1 MDILDNVIGMMGDHM
16 MQAPTRASIFANV
29 LRGGQPSFSEQPMA
43 PTPQPEAMQQPAPP
57 PPIANPNNY
66 RLPRAMAQ
74 YQPPQMA
81 QPAAVQAT
89 PQPMQPPQGMPQQ
102 QGPMTLGQDYQTLIQ
117 RQQAN
122 DEAMQR
128 ALQPADRTEAEA
140 AYRAH
145 ANSAMG
151 PTVLALA
158 AQNAGPGYAHMS
170 DAWMR
175 QAEEA
180 QQPMKM
186 AGGTMTSSG
195 FIPDPEYAHALELK
209 RLELK
214 DASINKAL
222 EQNLTLSER
231 ARLEGLRERNAKD
244 IADAQIRMHLQTAQ
258 LIHAASGAAGVGTW
272 SAVGNDP
279 DTGAQVFHNSKTNQ
293 LVTSD
298 AHGQPVPYT
307 KSLGPKPG
315 TGAGSS
321 EDERKG
327 ASWLAQAEN
336 AKANA
341 SKVLLANPGAS
352 KPGLAE
358 SMAGWVPGKIGD
370 DLANAMRSG
379 DRQQFMQAASSFS
392 EAALRMATGA
402 GMSENE
408 ARQKV
413 NELTPRMGD
422 KPGVI
427 QQKLASWDSYMQEFK
442 LRAGRA
448 ASGVPGAA
456 AGGGD
461 SHPEGSTATGPGG
474 ARVIKRNG
482 QWVPA

>member
-1 MDILDNVIGMMGDHM
+1 
-16 MQAPTRASIFANV
+16 
-29 LRGGQPSFSEQPMA
+29 
-43 PTPQPEAMQQPAPP
+43 
-57 PPIANPNNY
+57 
-66 RLPRAMAQ
+66 
-74 YQPPQMA
+74 
-81 QPAAVQAT
+81 
-89 PQPMQPPQGMPQQ
+89 
-102 QGPMTLGQDYQTLIQ
+102 
-117 RQQAN
+117 
-122 DEAMQR
+122 
-128 ALQPADRTEAEA
+128 
-140 AYRAH
+140 
-145 ANSAMG
+145 
-151 PTVLALA
+151 
-158 AQNAGPGYAHMS
+158 
-170 DAWMR
+170 
-175 QAEEA
+175 
-180 QQPMKM
+180 
-186 AGGTMTSSG
+186 
-195 FIPDPEYAHALELK
+195 
-209 RLELK
+209 LK

>member
-128 ALQPADRTEAEA
+128 ALQPADRTEAER

-231 ARLEGLRERNAKD
+231 ARRRADQDAPADRAVDPRGERRGRCRHMVSGRQRPRHWSPGLPQQQDQPVGDERRARPAGAVHEVARAEARDRCRVERGREEGCVVAGPGREREGER
-244 IADAQIRMHLQTAQ
+244 IE
-258 LIHAASGAAGVGTW
+258 GAAGEPRSVQAWARRVDGW
-272 SAVGNDP
+272 
-279 DTGAQVFHNSKTNQ
+279 
-293 LVTSD
+293 
-298 AHGQPVPYT
+298 
-307 KSLGPKPG
+307 LGP
-315 TGAGSS
+315 
-321 EDERKG
+321 
-327 ASWLAQAEN
+327 
-336 AKANA
+336 
-341 SKVLLANPGAS
+341 
-352 KPGLAE
+352 
-358 SMAGWVPGKIGD
+358 
-370 DLANAMRSG
+370 
-379 DRQQFMQAASSFS
+379 RQDW
-392 EAALRMATGA
+392 R
-402 GMSENE
+402 
-408 ARQKV
+408 
-413 NELTPRMGD
+413 
-422 KPGVI
+422 
-427 QQKLASWDSYMQEFK
+427 
-442 LRAGRA
+442 
-448 ASGVPGAA
+448 
-456 AGGGD
+456 
-461 SHPEGSTATGPGG
+461 
-474 ARVIKRNG
+474 
-482 QWVPA
+482 